1 MKLCCLHQNGH
12 QISSRYGHVLLLED
26 RIVVIRIKNYKKLKL
41 FIIYQGKA
49 QMEYGFGDEGGQGN
63 ESGQSDQGGSSS
75 SSSGPKI
82 SENLMQISVYYDS
95 FNIKYI
101 ENKKIYEVKSDL
113 LSPHHRLYNFPG
125 SF

>member
-1 MKLCCLHQNGH
+1 
-12 QISSRYGHVLLLED
+12 
-26 RIVVIRIKNYKKLKL
+26 
-41 FIIYQGKA
+41 
-49 QMEYGFGDEGGQGN
+49 MEYGFGDEGGQGN
-63 ESGQSDQGGSSS
+63 ESGQSDQGGSS

-113 LSPHHRLYNFPG
+113 LSAQPSTVKHRREFLILTLPRLLEASCLSISVSPSRWCLKFWR